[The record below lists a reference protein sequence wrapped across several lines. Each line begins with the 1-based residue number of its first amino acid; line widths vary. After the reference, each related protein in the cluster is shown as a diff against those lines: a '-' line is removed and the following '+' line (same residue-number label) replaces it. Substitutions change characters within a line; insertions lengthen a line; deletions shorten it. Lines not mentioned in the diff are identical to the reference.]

1 MGAMSSPVAALK
13 PTLLWKHFAAL
24 SAIPRCSR
32 DEAKVRGY
40 VRDRSAEWGLAV
52 REDAAGNLVVVKP
65 ASAGRESRPAVV
77 LQSHLDM
84 VCEQNRDGK
93 HDFTCDAIDLVV
105 DGAWVRAD
113 GTTLGADNG
122 IGAAAMLAVLEDRSL
137 VHGPLECLFTTD
149 EETGLTGALGLDP
162 ALLHG
167 RTLLNL
173 DSEDEGRFTVGCAGG
188 VTTWAEIPVSGSRTD
203 AAAGWSVLLTG
214 LEGGHS
220 GVEIHRQ
227 TGNALKYGAR
237 FLAEFLAAQP
247 SGAWQI
253 ASLEGGDKH
262 NAIPREAL
270 ALLAGP
276 ADGRAALQTAA
287 EIAAAVYAAEL
298 GPEGRAVRF
307 EIAPAPVPSWVL
319 TPNSQQAFLDL
330 AAVLPDGVQGW
341 SKAVPGLVETSCNL
355 ASLRVADNLIRV
367 TTSQRSS
374 STTAR
379 DDLSRRIAAA
389 VRLAGGSVRHGD
401 GYPAW
406 SPSAVSPVRDAA
418 ASLWKQLFGHEAVI
432 ELIHAGLECGVIGD
446 RVPGMDMLS
455 FGPTIKGAHTPGE
468 RVEIATVER
477 FHAFLTALLKAL

>member
-1 MGAMSSPVAALK
+1 VRAYVKACAA
-13 PTLLWKHFAAL
+13 
-24 SAIPRCSR
+24 
-32 DEAKVRGY
+32 G
-40 VRDRSAEWGLAV
+40 WGLAA
-52 REDAAGNLVVVKP
+52 REDAAGNIVVAKP
-65 ASAGRESRPAVV
+65 ATAGFEGRPGVV
-77 LQSHLDM
+77 LQGHLDM

-93 HDFTCDAIDLVV
+93 HDFSCDPIELVA
-105 DGAWVRAD
+105 DGGWVRAE

-137 VHGPLECLFTTD
+137 VHGPLECLFTAD
-149 EETGLTGALGLDP
+149 EETGLTGALGIDP
-162 ALLHG
+162 SLITG

-188 VTTWAEIPVSGSRTD
+188 VTSWAEIPVSGSRPD
-203 AAAGWSVLLTG
+203 AAGGWSVLLTG

-227 TGNALKYGAR
+227 TGNALRYGAR

-247 SGAWQI
+247 AGAWQV

-262 NAIPREAL
+262 NAIPREAQ

-276 ADGRAALQTAA
+276 SDGLAVLRAAAD
-287 EIAAAVYAAEL
+287 AAAKVYAAEL

-307 EIAPAPVPSWVL
+307 EISGVPVPSWVL
-319 TPNSQQAFLDL
+319 NPSSQQTFLDL
-330 AAVLPDGVQGW
+330 MAAVPDGVQGW

-355 ASLRVADNLIRV
+355 ASLRVADNLVRL

-374 STTAR
+374 STTWR
-379 DDLSRRIAAA
+379 DETTRRITAA
-389 VRLAGGSVRHGD
+389 VRLAGGTVRNGD

-406 SPSAVSPVRDAA
+406 APAAVSPVRDKAVA
-418 ASLWKQLFGHEAVI
+418 LWKGLTGTEAVV

-455 FGPTIKGAHTPGE
+455 FGPTIKGAHTPAE
-468 RVEIATVER
+468 RVEIATVSR
-477 FHAFLTALLKAL
+477 FYEFLTALLKDL

>member
-1 MGAMSSPVAALK
+1 MNASVADLN
-13 PTLLWKHFAAL
+13 PLLLWKHFAAL

-32 DEAKVRGY
+32 DEAAVRAY
-40 VRDRSAEWGLAV
+40 VKACAAGWGLSS

-65 ASAGRESRPAVV
+65 ATAGYEDRPGVV
-77 LQSHLDM
+77 LQGHLDM

-93 HDFTCDAIDLVV
+93 HDFSCDPIELVID
-105 DGAWVRAD
+105 DGWVRAE

-122 IGAAAMLAVLEDRSL
+122 IGAAAMLAVLEDGFL
-137 VHGPLECLFTTD
+137 VHGPLECLFTAD
-149 EETGLTGALGLDP
+149 EETGLTGALGIDP
-162 ALLHG
+162 ALISG

-188 VTTWAEIPVSGSRTD
+188 VTSWAEIPVTGSRTD
-203 AAAGWSVLLTG
+203 AATGWSVLLTG

-247 SGAWQI
+247 AGAWQV

-276 ADGRAALQTAA
+276 SDGLAILRAATD
-287 EIAAAVYAAEL
+287 AAAKIYAAEL
-298 GPEGRAVRF
+298 GPEGRGVRF
-307 EIAPAPVPSWVL
+307 EIASTPVPPWVL
-319 TPNSQQAFLDL
+319 NPSSQQTFLDL
-330 AAVLPDGVQGW
+330 LAAVPDGVQGW

-355 ASLRVADNLIRV
+355 ASLRVADNLVRL

-379 DDLSRRIAAA
+379 DETTRRIAAA

-406 SPSAVSPVRDAA
+406 APAAVSPVRDKAVA
-418 ASLWKQLFGHEAVI
+418 LWKRLNGTEAVV

-455 FGPTIKGAHTPGE
+455 FGPTIKGAHTPAE
-468 RVEIATVER
+468 RVEIDTVSR
-477 FHAFLTALLKAL
+477 FYEFLTALLKDL